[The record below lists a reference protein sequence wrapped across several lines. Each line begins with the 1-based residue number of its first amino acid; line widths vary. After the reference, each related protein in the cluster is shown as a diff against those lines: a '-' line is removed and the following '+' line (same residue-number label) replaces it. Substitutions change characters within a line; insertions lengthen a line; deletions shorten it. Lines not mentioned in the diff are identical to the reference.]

1 MILNK
6 ALLLT
11 LTLASPNTENPIA
24 HTHVTVANETPA
36 ALSAIF
42 QGLQPEFYLR
52 MRRPEPNIDR
62 ELDKGL
68 PYVTQFMGIYN
79 NLEAYPF
86 ASNAEYPP
94 HLSAKTIA
102 HLQIQERIALQSGI
116 IRLVAQSQHPAA
128 FDFLRDIISNDDE
141 KMALR
146 STATRALA
154 NIQHENT
161 QAYLQALLANP
172 AEELRVRSAALQ
184 ALAYFKTPEV
194 LEQFKTLIWSNNTPE
209 LTRALVPALA
219 TLGTQQP
226 LARGADL
233 QEKVSA
239 LLAEFLLSS
248 HDNTRHIQPN
258 LLVQAFGRVPH
269 PNTIKI
275 LKEALKSNQT
285 QAQKQRIRSALR
297 HMELAQKRTQTR

>member
-1 MILNK
+1 MVLNK

-11 LTLASPNTENPIA
+11 LALASPNSENPIA
-24 HTHVTVANETPA
+24 HSHATVANEAPA
-36 ALSAIF
+36 SLSVIF

-68 PYVTQFMGIYN
+68 PYVAHFMGLYN

-86 ASNAEYPP
+86 ASNAEYPQ

-102 HLQIQERIALQSGI
+102 HLQVQERIALQSGI

-128 FDFLRDIISNDDE
+128 FSFLRDIISNDDE

-161 QAYLQALLANP
+161 QAYLQELLVNP
-172 AEELRVRSAALQ
+172 AEELRMRSAALQ

-194 LEQFKTLIWSNNTPE
+194 LELFKELMWSNNSPDII
-209 LTRALVPALA
+209 RALIPALA
-219 TLGTQQP
+219 SLGTKAP
-226 LARGADL
+226 FETRAPL
-233 QEKVSA
+233 QEKAST
-239 LLAEFLLSS
+239 LLAHFLLSG
-248 HDNTRHIQPN
+248 HDNTQHIQPN
-258 LLVQAFGRVPH
+258 LIAQALGRVPH
-269 PNTIKI
+269 PKAIKI
-275 LKEALKSNQT
+275 LQEALKSNQT
-285 QAQKQRIRSALR
+285 LTQKRHIRTALR
-297 HMELAQKRTQTR
+297 HIELAQSRTAKF

>member
-1 MILNK
+1 MVLNK

-11 LTLASPNTENPIA
+11 LALASPNSEKNIA
-24 HTHVTVANETPA
+24 HAHATVANEAPA

-42 QGLQPEFYLR
+42 QGLLPEFYLR

-68 PYVTQFMGIYN
+68 PYVTQFMAIYN

-86 ASNAEYPP
+86 ASKAEYPQ

-102 HLQIQERIALQSGI
+102 HLQVQERIALQSGI
-116 IRLVAQSQHPAA
+116 IRLVAQSQHVAA
-128 FDFLRDIISNDDE
+128 FSFLRDIISNNEE

-154 NIQHENT
+154 NIQHEDT
-161 QAYLQALLANP
+161 QAYLQALLGNSS
-172 AEELRVRSAALQ
+172 AETRLRSAALQ

-194 LEQFKTLIWSNNTPE
+194 MEQFKALIWSNNAPDMI
-209 LTRALVPALA
+209 RALIPALA

-248 HDNTRHIQPN
+248 HDNTRHIQSN
-258 LLVQAFGRVPH
+258 LLAQAFSRVPH
-269 PNTIKI
+269 PKTIKI
-275 LKEALKSNQT
+275 LREALKSNQT
-285 QAQKQRIRSALR
+285 LAQKKRIRTTLR
-297 HMELAQKRTQTR
+297 HMELAQKRAQTH